1 MNELEWLI
9 RLFKPFV
16 VAIVMGLSLFWIT
29 HNTGIAI
36 VGMLLPLVLGLI
48 NIGTGL
54 AYSITALTFVIAVGL
69 ALIPQWAKRD
79 AALVLNEAISQVK
92 ELSASAE
99 DPVKATVVQAPDH
112 TPGSSHTRIQ

>member
-1 MNELEWLI
+1 MNKRFI
-9 RLFKPFV
+9 
-16 VAIVMGLSLFWIT
+16 
-29 HNTGIAI
+29 IA
-36 VGMLLPLVLGLI
+36 
-48 NIGTGL
+48 
-54 AYSITALTFVIAVGL
+54 AFVIAVGL

-112 TPGSSHTRIQ
+112 TPGSSHTRLP